1 MVCVHNIGIFVNK
14 AQYCGRTKSSAL
26 YSDNTWKTEIDVQS
40 SNPCPISTSQTS
52 VPQIYVFLQILIS
65 AFNSQIYGHFSLSQI
80 DIRMPFLTFSNRHP
94 YALTNK

>member
-52 VPQIYVFLQILIS
+52 VAQINVLFS
-65 AFNSQIYGHFSLSQI
+65 NSQMYGWFSIFQNDVNDVTDLS
-80 DIRMPFLTFSNRHP
+80 SNP
-94 YALTNK
+94 NPNQ